1 MVRWSWINTKYRFDC
16 FAAYLRH
23 LFEIFWWKHFIPFFI
38 KEMKIF
44 QVKLLQAPTGDLLQ
58 IYKMV
63 LQHGFSSNYILGN
76 WKQKQTFPFLEYYYG
91 HNVCIQLDFN
101 IIIDLFGLPIFRFWA
116 NLMKVIPEMR
126 CHTKFDIY
134 RFFLIQ
140 RVVIFRKKKK
150 MFVFVFNFLI
160 CNWKKIHAVKPFY
173 KFVVNPL

>member
-1 MVRWSWINTKYRFDC
+1 MKNHCKFSMVRWSWINTKYRFDC

-76 WKQKQTFPFLEYYYG
+76 WKQKQ
-91 HNVCIQLDFN
+91 N
-101 IIIDLFGLPIFRFWA
+101 I
-116 NLMKVIPEMR
+116 
-126 CHTKFDIY
+126 
-134 RFFLIQ
+134 FFLLSKDNNSLN
-140 RVVIFRKKKK
+140 KKKP
-150 MFVFVFNFLI
+150 VDI
-160 CNWKKIHAVKPFY
+160 
-173 KFVVNPL
+173 KFSATTHFWNDLHQVRSKSKDW